1 MKALIRTAILVAG
14 IWVATLY
21 IPELMPY
28 RTIALMLAVA
38 YGLFGL
44 IARTLLVG
52 LLIVAAAAAYF
63 LNLF

>member
-1 MKALIRTAILVAG
+1 MKALIRTVVLVVG
-14 IWVATLY
+14 IWLATMY

-28 RTIALMLAVA
+28 RTIALILAVA

-44 IARTLLVG
+44 IARTLLVV
-52 LLIVAAAAAYF
+52 LLIAAAGAAYF